1 MLFRRQDTRNG
12 STPGRALKMNGDLL
26 EQTIEQLAWLT
37 EPQRKLVQRLG
48 IATWRQLLEHYP
60 RRYEDRT
67 RFAPFPTGSSEESI
81 CLRGTIQRISA
92 QYFGGRKI
100 VEVTLEDRLRT
111 VLSGRVICRWF
122 NQHYLQRM
130 FAEGQELIVFG
141 RPKQYRN
148 RVCLDHPEF
157 EIVEP
162 EGEENIHMG
171 RITPIYP
178 LTEGVRQRAL
188 RSILFRAIE
197 ELRVPR
203 PTPAI
208 GLGSMPE
215 EEAMSQIHFPESWAA
230 REAARKVLAL
240 AEFVAMRIVAEQR
253 KRSVAAL
260 KGDRHVASGELT
272 AQFLAVLPFRT
283 TSAQERA
290 IREIQV
296 DMAREVPMSRLLQGD
311 VGAGKTLVAAASML
325 FAVEAGYQAAL
336 MAPTQVLAEQHFD
349 NFRRWL
355 SPLDVRV
362 ALRTATRQEAS
373 HLELEGISQ
382 IVIGTHALL
391 YDADQFQRLG
401 LVVIDE
407 QHKFGVL
414 QRSKLLE
421 RRPVPDLLVMSATP
435 IPRTLAMTAYGDLE
449 VSILDEK
456 PANRRAIITRVRPS
470 GKIPEAA
477 SFIRERVAAGRQ
489 VYIIYPLIEESE
501 TLSVKAATTEY
512 QKWEKLLAPLRCGLL
527 HGRLAAEEKERVMEK
542 FRSGE
547 IDILV
552 STTVIEVGIDVPNAT
567 VMLIE
572 NSERFGLAQLHQLRG
587 RIGRSQ
593 HQSYCIL
600 LTDRE
605 DPEALDKLAI
615 LERSENGFEIAEADL
630 RLRGPGDMLGTA
642 QSGLP
647 PLRLASLIEDE
658 ALLFR
663 AKEVAQMILDQDPLL
678 QQPRH
683 QRFTRFAVQIDEN
696 GTSLAN

>member
-1 MLFRRQDTRNG
+1 
-12 STPGRALKMNGDLL
+12 MNGDLL
-26 EQTIEQLAWLT
+26 DQTIEQLAWLA

-67 RFAPFPTGSSEESI
+67 RFSSFPTASSEESI

-100 VEVTLEDRLRT
+100 VEITLEDLSST

-130 FAEGQELIVFG
+130 LAEGQELIVFG

-157 EIVEP
+157 EIIEP

-188 RSILFRAIE
+188 RSILFRAVE
-197 ELRVPR
+197 ELRVMR
-203 PTPAI
+203 PTPAF
-208 GLGSMPE
+208 GLDSMPE
-215 EEAMSQIHFPESWAA
+215 EEALSQIHFPESWAA

-311 VGAGKTLVAAASML
+311 VGAGKTLVAAAAML

-336 MAPTQVLAEQHFD
+336 MAPTQVLAEQHFG

-373 HLELEGISQ
+373 HIELQGISQ

-435 IPRTLAMTAYGDLE
+435 IPRTLAMTVYGDLE

-477 SFIRERVAAGRQ
+477 SFIRERVMAGRQ
-489 VYIIYPLIEESE
+489 VYIIYPVIEESE

-547 IDILV
+547 IDVLV

-587 RIGRSQ
+587 RIGRGQ

-630 RLRGPGDMLGTA
+630 RIRGPGDMLGTA

>member
-1 MLFRRQDTRNG
+1 MTAD
-12 STPGRALKMNGDLL
+12 ALDQPL
-26 EQTIEQLAWLT
+26 EQFAWWA
-37 EPQRKLVQRLG
+37 ESQRKLVQRLG
-48 IATWRQLLEHYP
+48 IATLRELLQHYP

-67 RFAPFPTGSSEESI
+67 RFAAFPTGSSEESI
-81 CLRGTIQRISA
+81 CLRGIIHKMSA

-100 VEVTLEDRLRT
+100 VEVTLQDLLDT
-111 VLSGRVICRWF
+111 ALSGRVICRWF
-122 NQHYLQRM
+122 NQHYLQRVL
-130 FAEGQELIVFG
+130 ATGQELIVYG

-148 RVCLDHPEF
+148 RIYLDHPEF
-157 EIVEP
+157 ELVED

-178 LTEGVRQRAL
+178 LTEGVRQKAV
-188 RSILFRAIE
+188 RSLMFRAIQ
-197 ELRVPR
+197 ELRVQPQ
-203 PTPAI
+203 TPGA
-208 GLGSMPE
+208 SPK
-215 EEAMSQIHFPESWAA
+215 AMSEQEALSRIHFPESWPD

-240 AEFVAMRIVAEQR
+240 AEFVAMQIVAEQR
-253 KRSVAAL
+253 KRSVAAS
-260 KGDRHVASGELT
+260 KGERHVGAGEWT
-272 AQFLAVLPFRT
+272 QRFLAALSYRPT
-283 TSAQERA
+283 TAQERA
-290 IREIQV
+290 IREIRE
-296 DMAREVPMSRLLQGD
+296 DMAKEVPMSRLLQGD
-311 VGAGKTLVAAASML
+311 VGAGKTLVAAAAML
-325 FAVEAGYQAAL
+325 YAVEAGFQAAL

-349 NFRRWL
+349 NFRHWFSLFDIRI
-355 SPLDVRV
+355 
-362 ALRTATRQEAS
+362 ALRTGTRREAS
-373 HLELEGISQ
+373 HIELQGEPQ

-391 YDADQFQRLG
+391 YDAGQFQRLG

-421 RRPVPDLLVMSATP
+421 RKPIPDLLVMTATP
-435 IPRTLAMTAYGDLE
+435 IPRTLAMTVYGDLE

-470 GKIPEAA
+470 AKIPEAA

-489 VYIIYPLIEESE
+489 VYIIYPVIEESE

-512 QKWEKLLAPLRCGLL
+512 HKWEKLLAPLRCGLL
-527 HGRLAAEEKERVMEK
+527 HGRLTPEEKERVMEQ
-542 FRSGE
+542 FREGQ

-552 STTVIEVGIDVPNAT
+552 STTVIEVGIDIPNAT

-587 RIGRSQ
+587 RIGRSR

-615 LERSENGFEIAEADL
+615 LERSENGFEIAEEDL
-630 RLRGPGDMLGTA
+630 RIRGPGDLLGTV

-663 AKEVAQMILDQDPLL
+663 AKDLARTILDSDPLL
-678 QQPRH
+678 QRAQH
-683 QRFTRFAVQIDEN
+683 QRFKRFAIQIGKN

>member
-1 MLFRRQDTRNG
+1 
-12 STPGRALKMNGDLL
+12 MNVDAL
-26 EQTIEQLAWLT
+26 EQRLEQLAWLG
-37 EPQRKLVQRLG
+37 EPQRKLIQRLG
-48 IATWRQLLEHYP
+48 IATWSQLLEHYP

-67 RFAPFPTGSSEESI
+67 RFAAFPTCSSEEAI
-81 CLRGTIQRISA
+81 CLRGVIKKISA

-100 VEVTLEDRLRT
+100 VEVILEDLFHT
-111 VLSGRVICRWF
+111 ALSGRVICRWF

-130 FAEGQELIVFG
+130 LAAGQELIVFG
-141 RPKQYRN
+141 RPKQSRN
-148 RVCLDHPEF
+148 RIYLDHPEF
-157 EIVEP
+157 EIVEE
-162 EGEENIHMG
+162 EGEENLHMG

-178 LTEGVRQRAL
+178 LTEGVRQRGL
-188 RSILFRAIE
+188 RSIMFRAIQ
-197 ELRVPR
+197 ELRELQ
-203 PTPAI
+203 PTPTVSPD
-208 GLGSMPE
+208 SMSE
-215 EEAMSQIHFPESWAA
+215 IEALKQIHFPESWSA
-230 REAARKVLAL
+230 REEARKVLAL
-240 AEFVAMRIVAEQR
+240 AEFVAMQIVAEQR

-260 KGDRHVASGELT
+260 KGERHVASGEWT
-272 AQFLAVLPFRT
+272 ERFLAVLPYRPT
-283 TSAQERA
+283 LAQKRA
-290 IREIQV
+290 IREIRE
-296 DMAREVPMSRLLQGD
+296 DMAKEVPMSRLLQGD
-311 VGAGKTLVAAASML
+311 VGAGKTLVAVAAML
-325 FAVEAGYQAAL
+325 YAVEAGYQAAL
-336 MAPTQVLAEQHFD
+336 MAPTQVLAEQHYE
-349 NFRRWL
+349 NFRHWL
-355 SPLDVRV
+355 SPLDVRI
-362 ALRTATRQEAS
+362 ALRTGTRQEAS
-373 HLELEGISQ
+373 HIELQGEPQ

-391 YDADQFQRLG
+391 YDADQFRRLG
-401 LVVIDE
+401 FVVIDE

-414 QRSKLLE
+414 QRSKLLS

-435 IPRTLAMTAYGDLE
+435 IPRTLAMTVYGDLE

-456 PANRRAIITRVRPS
+456 PANRRAVITRVRPS

-489 VYIIYPLIEESE
+489 VYIIYPVIEESE
-501 TLSVKAATTEY
+501 TLSVKAATSEY
-512 QKWEKLLAPLRCGLL
+512 HKWEKLLTPLRCGLL
-527 HGRLAAEEKERVMEK
+527 HGRLSVEEKERVMEA
-542 FRSGE
+542 FRDGQ

-605 DPEALDKLAI
+605 DVEALEKLAI

-630 RLRGPGDMLGTA
+630 RLRGPGDLLGTA

-647 PLRLASLIEDE
+647 PLRLASLVQDE

-663 AKEVAQMILDQDPLL
+663 AKDIARTILDRDPLL
-678 QQPRH
+678 QDPQH
-683 QRFTRFAVQIDEN
+683 QRFTRFAVKIDEN

>member
-1 MLFRRQDTRNG
+1 
-12 STPGRALKMNGDLL
+12 
-26 EQTIEQLAWLT
+26 
-37 EPQRKLVQRLG
+37 
-48 IATWRQLLEHYP
+48 
-60 RRYEDRT
+60 
-67 RFAPFPTGSSEESI
+67 
-81 CLRGTIQRISA
+81 
-92 QYFGGRKI
+92 
-100 VEVTLEDRLRT
+100 
-111 VLSGRVICRWF
+111 
-122 NQHYLQRM
+122 
-130 FAEGQELIVFG
+130 
-141 RPKQYRN
+141 
-148 RVCLDHPEF
+148 
-157 EIVEP
+157 
-162 EGEENIHMG
+162 
-171 RITPIYP
+171 
-178 LTEGVRQRAL
+178 
-188 RSILFRAIE
+188 
-197 ELRVPR
+197 
-203 PTPAI
+203 
-208 GLGSMPE
+208 
-215 EEAMSQIHFPESWAA
+215 
-230 REAARKVLAL
+230 
-240 AEFVAMRIVAEQR
+240 VAEQR

-290 IREIQV
+290 IREIQG

-456 PANRRAIITRVRPS
+456 PAHRRAIITRVRPS